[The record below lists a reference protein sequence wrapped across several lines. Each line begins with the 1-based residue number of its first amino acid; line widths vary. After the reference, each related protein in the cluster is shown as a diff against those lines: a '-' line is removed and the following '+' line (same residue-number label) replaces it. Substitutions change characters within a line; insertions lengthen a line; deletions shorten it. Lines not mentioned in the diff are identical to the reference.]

1 MAGPC
6 FKLDLLSFDD
16 PAILLPLPISAKICC
31 VSLQQ
36 DGSDKLDEQMSQ
48 NLQLLEQL
56 DTVLTGTDISYVRP
70 VNLDVVNI
78 PIPSSSLAKS
88 LVNRNPSLFKYG
100 VAVVEEDAPEAAVT
114 THGNP
119 SVMAISAHNS
129 QLDPPGA
136 SGRHGEGAVSG
147 PDNLE
152 LGTTSGK
159 FSVKKRAR
167 RAVREEV
174 YVMRSD
180 EAKAAAAKL
189 SSFLESSIAAATGH
203 VTASGSDDEDG
214 QTRVGNAKGRG
225 DLGNRQQ
232 LCSIVHL
239 EVLKDLHAQLL
250 TAQTQGYLHLVPHKL
265 LRKLL
270 LMLHGIA
277 EAGLNQLLLDDT
289 ELKSPHLAR
298 VTTAL
303 EAMLCELVI
312 YATPKLPP
320 SLNMEK
326 LLNCAVE
333 LTNYHL
339 QSNVLALHDARFKG
353 VYRQGGTEDED
364 DLVKSAKVLRA
375 RSTGGSTAGRGSS
388 RWTAIL
394 AGQLEQAL
402 SLLAKV
408 MSLIR
413 MDVDRLFPLMRIS
426 QQTLAVASLRALHY
440 RALGLVVSMFKYYP
454 LHRETVMGKVT
465 EELLSHPSTGKHVSR
480 CFPLQALD
488 SMTNIQMSSA
498 LVMQLIQV
506 AAELPKVDTSHLDA
520 LVPAKMHM
528 HWSDLFW
535 HAVVA
540 KLPSTRAAKTD
551 MSADLKAWVEALV
564 EDLLVAL
571 PLPEWPSAAVLLRRL
586 ICIVRKDRM
595 ASDAGMQLV
604 WIELLGL
611 VARGLYSLA
620 RDAEA
625 PEAVRAVIAA
635 VDAVIVAAGGEITEN
650 RLDKNEVAQE
660 LLLEHLSSN
669 GGSSAGHDANNS
681 ADAWGLDASV
691 AGSAKQLIA
700 CDMLLAHAK
709 AVERQQGHK
718 LNDKQTNDIVMCY
731 RQIYE
736 RQRSC
741 LGVSISGLC
750 DLDRN
755 TAVVL
760 SRWLVAKSVLGCS
773 RVTLLSWLA
782 AAGGS
787 GRTQK
792 EAYAAAA
799 RAKSI
804 KLLGG
809 AIEVDM
815 RVLYMPEVQVGIKGA
830 LNDDSILVRE
840 AALDLIGK
848 HICRSADVA
857 AQFYD
862 VLASAAI
869 DAGLTVRKRAVRLLW
884 ECCVR
889 CPEFER
895 RIEAMLLIVSRVTD
909 TEDTMRSLINK
920 ICAEVWFLPN
930 FQLESEEGSS
940 NVSRGAE
947 QRAANLGELV
957 MAIYCRM
964 GSAISIPVHSTTPIV
979 VIIRNIVGEEGK
991 SEYEAVRRGARE
1003 VVDVLLARSLE
1014 LQGEQDA
1021 QPQPTTSGRPEGH
1034 GPAEELFRCLLAL
1047 HVLCV
1052 ADVTLLLRPED
1063 PQRAIRC
1070 LAPYLKEMPPG
1081 PTDNASRRKA
1091 ERLLAVLA
1099 IVGGCMT
1106 SLRHMDDKLADEI
1119 VQDLRSIVCR
1129 VSHVQAVTVACQCLC
1144 AMASLKPQHRNT
1156 VRMEASTCYNFL
1168 DNDLKKEVTAMPEK
1182 QRLYPRL
1189 LYTLGTLCR
1198 YGADILDNAP
1208 EGLKHPTCAAAM
1220 DLVLRFY
1227 KLLEDNIRA
1236 KDTALQALGF
1246 IFIARPQLAVNVH
1259 DVGPVLEAALDRTAP
1274 ASIKARCLSS
1284 LTDLLR
1290 SEEDV
1295 LLARQAAARKE
1306 AELAMQATT
1315 LPDAENRALA
1325 RRNGE
1330 GDSSSVS
1337 SGIIQ
1342 MLWEKILAL
1351 ATDTTPAPAST
1362 TCGQTPPPTPSGTA
1376 AAHGAVVRRRALELI
1391 EVVIRG
1397 GIVVPW
1403 EALPALCALATDP
1416 ERDTANRA
1424 LAGLRAVVAA
1434 NTAFVAG
1441 QVPRGVTEA
1450 YNFHCKLAVLERPG
1464 QSPAP
1469 DKCRPLVEGL
1479 SGVWTTIFQP
1489 DKALKAKFLTALLKP
1504 LDEGCSLASGTA
1516 AKSDPYLLSFMTYI
1530 IAELPY
1536 RKMDELLAVLVR
1548 INEIVSRRAEE
1559 VLARFQEL
1567 REAARPAKAAAAS
1580 GTHTSSSVPTASST
1594 ISSGNAPSGLP
1605 GVVKASVALSLLLLL
1620 KQYLRLSYEV
1630 TAERIAKYEPTGQQ
1644 RKVEEKFAAAHNGK
1658 LRFNASKLR
1667 VDVAARASGFVAG
1680 PGTSAMA
1687 ATAAA
1692 GLTAVAG
1699 TGAAGLVSVLEP
1711 GVEEVYKVLKTLMKQ
1726 DEHDYKQGVESLAA
1740 DAEAVGTSPGQKDDL
1755 RDVAINLEELMAVPE
1770 AAGCGAKKPPLASRR
1785 RGRGL
1790 RGRGGLESTSRG
1802 QPWLSSISGASTST
1816 KRPSKRKRICSADED
1831 SDDDDDGKSDS
1842 DLVVEVPH
1850 KARPAKRR

>member
-1 MAGPC
+1 MEPYTHGVC
-6 FKLDLLSFDD
+6 
-16 PAILLPLPISAKICC
+16 
-31 VSLQQ
+31 
-36 DGSDKLDEQMSQ
+36 
-48 NLQLLEQL
+48 
-56 DTVLTGTDISYVRP
+56 GTCSRP

-78 PIPSSSLAKS
+78 PSPSCSLAKI
-88 LVNRNPSLFKYG
+88 LVSRNPSLFKYG
-100 VAVVEEDAPEAAVT
+100 VAVAEEDAPEAAVT

-136 SGRHGEGAVSG
+136 SGRQGEGAISG
-147 PDNLE
+147 ADNLE
-152 LGTTSGK
+152 LGTTPGNLPA
-159 FSVKKRAR
+159 KKRAR
-167 RAVREEV
+167 RAVREEA

-203 VTASGSDDEDG
+203 VTASYSDDEDG
-214 QTRVGNAKGRG
+214 QTKVGNAKGSG
-225 DLGNRQQ
+225 GFGKRQQ
-232 LCSIVHL
+232 FCSIFHV

-250 TAQTQGYLHLVPHKL
+250 TAQTQGYLHLVPHEL

-270 LMLHGIA
+270 LTLHGIA
-277 EAGLNQLLLDDT
+277 EAGLNQLLLEDT
-289 ELKSPHLAR
+289 ELKSPNLAR

-303 EAMLCELVI
+303 EAMLCGLVI

-353 VYRQGGTEDED
+353 VYRQGGTEDEEAD
-364 DLVKSAKVLRA
+364 PVKSAKALRA
-375 RSTGGSTAGRGSS
+375 RSTGGSAAGRGPS
-388 RWTAIL
+388 RWTVIL
-394 AGQLEQAL
+394 VGQLEQAL

-408 MSLIR
+408 MGLIR
-413 MDVDRLFPLMRIS
+413 MDVDRLFPLIRIS
-426 QQTLAVASLRALHY
+426 QQMLAVASLRTLHY

-480 CFPLQALD
+480 CFPLHALD

-506 AAELPKVDTSHLDA
+506 AAELPQVDASHLDA
-520 LVPAKMHM
+520 LMPAKMPM

-540 KLPSTRAAKTD
+540 KLPSTRAAKAD
-551 MSADLKAWVEALV
+551 MSADFKAWVEALV
-564 EDLLVAL
+564 EDLLMAL

-635 VDAVIVAAGGEITEN
+635 VDAAIVAAGGEITEN

-660 LLLEHLSSN
+660 LLLEHLSSD
-669 GGSSAGHDANNS
+669 GGSSAGHDTSNS
-681 ADAWGLDASV
+681 AGAWGLDASV
-691 AGSAKQLIA
+691 AGSARQLIA
-700 CDMLLAHAK
+700 CDMLLARAK

-718 LNDKQTNDIVMCY
+718 LNDKQMNDLVMCY

-760 SRWLVAKSVLGCS
+760 SRWHVAKSVLGCS
-773 RVTLLSWLA
+773 RATLLSWLA

-809 AIEVDM
+809 VIEVDT

-848 HICRSADVA
+848 HICRSADLA

-909 TEDTMRSLINK
+909 TEDTMRTLINK

-940 NVSRGAE
+940 SVSRGAE

-964 GSAISIPVHSTTPIV
+964 GSAISIPIHSSTPIV

-1003 VVDVLLARSLE
+1003 VVGVLLARSLE

-1021 QPQPTTSGRPEGH
+1021 LPQPTPSGRPDGH

-1047 HVLCV
+1047 HVLCA
-1052 ADVTLLLRPED
+1052 ADVTLLQRPED

-1070 LAPYLKEMPPG
+1070 LAPYIKEMPPG
-1081 PTDNASRRKA
+1081 PTDTASRRKA

-1144 AMASLKPQHRNT
+1144 AMASLKPQHRIT
-1156 VRMEASTCYNFL
+1156 VRLEASTCYNFL

-1208 EGLKHPTCAAAM
+1208 EGSKHPTCAAAM

-1246 IFIARPQLAVNVH
+1246 IFIARPQLAVNVR

-1337 SGIIQ
+1337 SGIVQ

-1362 TCGQTPPPTPSGTA
+1362 TSGQTPPATPSGTA

-1479 SGVWTTIFQP
+1479 SSVWTTIFQP

-1580 GTHTSSSVPTASST
+1580 GTHTSSSAPSASST
-1594 ISSGNAPSGLP
+1594 ISSGNAPSGVS

-1644 RKVEEKFAAAHNGK
+1644 RKVEEKFAAVHNGK

-1687 ATAAA
+1687 AMAAA
-1692 GLTAVAG
+1692 GLTAIAG

-1740 DAEAVGTSPGQKDDL
+1740 DTEAIGTLPGQKDDL
-1755 RDVAINLEELMAVPE
+1755 RDVAINLEELMAVPDT
-1770 AAGCGAKKPPLASRR
+1770 AGCGARKPPLASRR

-1790 RGRGGLESTSRG
+1790 RGRGGPGAHESTSRG
-1802 QPWLSSISGASTST
+1802 QARLSSISGSSTST
-1816 KRPSKRKRICSADED
+1816 KRPSKRKRICSDNED
-1831 SDDDDDGKSDS
+1831 SDDDDDDGKSDS
-1842 DLVVEVPH
+1842 DLVVEVPQ
-1850 KARPAKRR
+1850 KARPAKRRSGKAL

>member
-1 MAGPC
+1 M
-6 FKLDLLSFDD
+6 
-16 PAILLPLPISAKICC
+16 
-31 VSLQQ
+31 
-36 DGSDKLDEQMSQ
+36 E
-48 NLQLLEQL
+48 
-56 DTVLTGTDISYVRP
+56 SYDHGGHVTCSRP
-70 VNLDVVNI
+70 VNLDVANI
-78 PIPSSSLAKS
+78 PSPPCSLAKS
-88 LVNRNPSLFKYG
+88 LVNRNPSLFQYG
-100 VAVVEEDAPEAAVT
+100 VSVAEEDAYEAAIT
-114 THGNP
+114 THGHPNA
-119 SVMAISAHNS
+119 MAISAHNS

-136 SGRHGEGAVSG
+136 SGRHGGGTAMGA
-147 PDNLE
+147 DNLE
-152 LGTTSGK
+152 LGTTPGILPA
-159 FSVKKRAR
+159 KKRAR
-167 RAVREEV
+167 RAVREEA

-189 SSFLESSIAAATGH
+189 SSFLESSIAAAGGH
-203 VTASGSDDEDG
+203 ATDSCSDGEDG
-214 QTRVGNAKGRG
+214 QTRVGNAKRRG
-225 DLGNRQQ
+225 NLGKRQQ
-232 LCSIVHL
+232 PHSIFHL

-250 TAQTQGYLHLVPHKL
+250 TAQMQDYLQFVPHEL
-265 LRKLL
+265 LRNLL
-270 LMLHGIA
+270 HALHGIA
-277 EAGLNQLLLDDT
+277 ETGLNQLILEDT
-289 ELKSPHLAR
+289 EVKSPHLTR

-326 LLNCAVE
+326 LLSCAVE
-333 LTNYHL
+333 LINYHL
-339 QSNVLALHDARFKG
+339 QSNVLALHDARFKSA
-353 VYRQGGTEDED
+353 YRLGDAEDEEENF
-364 DLVKSAKVLRA
+364 VKPAKVPRA
-375 RSTGGSTAGRGSS
+375 RSTGGSAAGRGSP
-388 RWTAIL
+388 RWTTIL
-394 AGQLEQAL
+394 IGQLEQAL
-402 SLLAKV
+402 SLLAQV
-408 MSLIR
+408 MGLIR
-413 MDVDRLFPLMRIS
+413 MDVDHLFPLIRIS
-426 QQTLAVASLRALHY
+426 QQTLTVPSLRMLHY

-465 EELLSHPSTGKHVSR
+465 EELLSHPSIGKHILR
-480 CFPLQALD
+480 CFPLQTLD
-488 SMTNIQMSSA
+488 STTNIHMSSA
-498 LVMQLIQV
+498 LVMQLVQV
-506 AAELPKVDTSHLDA
+506 AAELPQVDASHPDA
-520 LVPAKMHM
+520 LMPAKMPM

-535 HAVVA
+535 LAVVA
-540 KLPSTRAAKTD
+540 KLPSTRAAKGDT
-551 MSADLKAWVEALV
+551 SADLKVWVEAFV

-571 PLPEWPSAAVLLRRL
+571 PLPEWPAAAVLLRRL

-595 ASDAGMQLV
+595 ASDAGMQLFC
-604 WIELLGL
+604 IELLGL

-620 RDAEA
+620 KDAEA
-625 PEAVRAVIAA
+625 PEAVRAVTAA
-635 VDAVIVAAGGEITEN
+635 VDAAIAAAGGEITEDCLN
-650 RLDKNEVAQE
+650 KSEVAQE
-660 LLLEHLSSN
+660 LLLEHLSSD
-669 GGSSAGHDANNS
+669 GGSSAGHDTSHS
-681 ADAWGLDASV
+681 AGAVGLNTSV
-691 AGSAKQLIA
+691 AGSARQLIV

-718 LNDKQTNDIVMCY
+718 LNDKQKNNAVLSY

-741 LGVSISGLC
+741 LGVSTSGLC

-773 RVTLLSWLA
+773 RATLLSWLA

-792 EAYAAAA
+792 EAYVAAA

-830 LNDDSILVRE
+830 LDDDSILVRE

-848 HICRSADVA
+848 HICRSTDLA

-862 VLASAAI
+862 VLANAAI
-869 DAGLTVRKRAVRLLW
+869 DTGLTVRKRAVRLLW

-895 RIEAMLLIVSRVTD
+895 RIEALLLIVSRVTD
-909 TEDTMRSLINK
+909 TEDTMRSLVNK
-920 ICAEVWFLPN
+920 ICAEIWFLPN
-930 FQLESEEGSS
+930 FQLESEDGSA

-964 GSAISIPVHSTTPIV
+964 GSAMTIPVHPTTPIV

-991 SEYEAVRRGARE
+991 PEYEAVRRGARE
-1003 VVDVLLARSLE
+1003 VVDVLLARALE

-1021 QPQPTTSGRPEGH
+1021 QTQATPSGRPEEH

-1052 ADVTLLLRPED
+1052 ADVKLLQRPED

-1070 LAPYLKEMPPG
+1070 LSPYIKEMPPG
-1081 PTDNASRRKA
+1081 PTDTASRRKA

-1099 IVGGCMT
+1099 IVGGCMA

-1144 AMASLKPQHRNT
+1144 AMASLKPQHRIT
-1156 VRMEASTCYNFL
+1156 VRLEASTCYNFL
-1168 DNDLKKEVTAMPEK
+1168 DNDLNKKVTALPEK

-1208 EGLKHPTCAAAM
+1208 EGSKHPTCAAAM

-1227 KLLEDNIRA
+1227 KLLGDNIRA

-1246 IFIARPQLAVNVH
+1246 IFIARPHLAVNVR
-1259 DVGPVLEAALDRTAP
+1259 DVGPVLEAALDCTAP

-1290 SEEDV
+1290 SEEDI
-1295 LLARQAAARKE
+1295 LLARQVAARQE
-1306 AELAMQATT
+1306 AELAQQATT

-1330 GDSSSVS
+1330 GDNSSVS
-1337 SGIIQ
+1337 SGIVQ

-1351 ATDTTPAPAST
+1351 ATDTTPAPVSST
-1362 TCGQTPPPTPSGTA
+1362 SGQTPPPTPSGTA

-1464 QSPAP
+1464 QPPAP

-1479 SGVWTTIFQP
+1479 SAVWTTTFQP

-1548 INEIVSRRAEE
+1548 INEIVSRRGEE

-1567 REAARPAKAAAAS
+1567 RDAARPAKAVAAN
-1580 GTHTSSSVPTASST
+1580 GTHTTSSAPSESST
-1594 ISSGNAPSGLP
+1594 VSSGNASSGLV

-1630 TAERIAKYEPTGQQ
+1630 TAERMAKYEPTGQQ
-1644 RKVEEKFAAAHNGK
+1644 RKVEEKFLAIHNGK

-1667 VDVAARASGFVAG
+1667 VDVAARAAGFVAG
-1680 PGTSAMA
+1680 PGTSAKA
-1687 ATAAA
+1687 AAAAA
-1692 GLTAVAG
+1692 GLTAAVG
-1699 TGAAGLVSVLEP
+1699 TGGAGLVSVLEP

-1726 DEHDYKQGVESLAA
+1726 DEHDYKQGVQSLAT
-1740 DAEAVGTSPGQKDDL
+1740 DVEAAGPSRGQNDDL
-1755 RDVAINLEELMAVPE
+1755 RDVAINLEELMAVPDT
-1770 AAGCGAKKPPLASRR
+1770 AGCGAKKPPLGARR
-1785 RGRGL
+1785 RGRGRGEPGAHESTC
-1790 RGRGGLESTSRG
+1790 RGRAR
-1802 QPWLSSISGASTST
+1802 QPSSNGSASTRT
-1816 KRPSKRKRICSADED
+1816 KPARKRKRIGMGDED
-1831 SDDDDDGKSDS
+1831 SEDNEDVESASDV
-1842 DLVVEVPH
+1842 VVEVAH
-1850 KARPAKRR
+1850 KARPAKRRSEKAL